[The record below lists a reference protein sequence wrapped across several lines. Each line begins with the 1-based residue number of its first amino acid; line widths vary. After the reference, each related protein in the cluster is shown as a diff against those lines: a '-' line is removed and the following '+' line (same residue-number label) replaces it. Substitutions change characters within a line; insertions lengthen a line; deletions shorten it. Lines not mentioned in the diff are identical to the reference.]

1 VVIVERNGRVIEGA
15 LFREVQSK
23 RDRAAGV
30 IVVPEGLYPMLL
42 TFGDI
47 AHPASVTLVHP
58 EDLAAS
64 FGPG

>member
-1 VVIVERNGRVIEGA
+1 V
-15 LFREVQSK
+15 
-23 RDRAAGV
+23 
-30 IVVPEGLYPMLL
+30 